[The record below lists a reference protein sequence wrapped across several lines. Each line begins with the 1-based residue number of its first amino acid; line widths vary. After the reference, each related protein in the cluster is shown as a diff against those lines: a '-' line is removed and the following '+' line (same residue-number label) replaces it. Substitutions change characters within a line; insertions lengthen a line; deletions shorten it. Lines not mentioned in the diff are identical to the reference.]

1 MTLKTRIR
9 FYQQL
14 AVLARAGVPMR
25 TSLQRMEKKV
35 SGPEIATL
43 TRQIEQGQ
51 TVGEAFTAA
60 GFSPFECH
68 LVAAGERSAQLETIF
83 DRLSQFW
90 TRELHLGQAIVR
102 SLYYPIVL
110 IHLGILVGALIQF
123 VSTGMG
129 PAIVYLVEKFAG
141 VYLAGFIL
149 YVVIRATW
157 KSDAAKGFW
166 LFVPLIGG
174 ALSSAF
180 AYRWITAL
188 RLEFSAGVPFPDAVA
203 DAWRASGYIGSETK
217 AEEGRAGLR
226 SGEPLS
232 IFVQRWRQLPR
243 DWIDFVETGEI
254 SGEYE
259 AMFGNM
265 ETEAAR
271 NWTLAQERLTEWL
284 PKIFGFAVL
293 LVAGYQIYGLM
304 NQSMNGQVDQVQ
316 KMIDDATR

>member
-1 MTLKTRIR
+1 MTLRHRIR

-25 TSLQRMEKKV
+25 ASLQRMEKKV
-35 SGPEIATL
+35 SGPEVSILA
-43 TRQIEQGQ
+43 RQIEQGQ
-51 TVGEAFTAA
+51 TIGEAFTAA

-110 IHLGILVGALIQF
+110 IHLGILVGGLMQF
-123 VSTGMG
+123 VTKGTV
-129 PAIVYLVEKFAG
+129 PAISYLVENFG
-141 VYLAGFIL
+141 ILYLAGFIL
-149 YVVIRATW
+149 YVVIRTTW
-157 KSDAAKGFW
+157 RSDVAKGFW

-174 ALSSAF
+174 ALSTVF

-188 RLEFSAGVPFPDAVA
+188 RLEFAAGVPFPDAVA
-203 DAWRASGYIGSETK
+203 DAWHASGYIGSETK
-217 AEEGRAGLR
+217 AQEGRDGLR
-226 SGEPLS
+226 SGEQLS
-232 IFVQRWRQLPR
+232 GLVQRWRQLPR

-259 AMFGNM
+259 AMFVNM
-265 ETEAAR
+265 ETEAMR
-271 NWTLAQERLTEWL
+271 NWNLAQERLTEWL

-293 LVAGYQIYGLM
+293 LVAGYQIYVLM
-304 NQSMNGQVDQVQ
+304 NQSMTGQVEQVE
-316 KMIDDATR
+316 KIINDAGG